1 MIDPKLPFNT
11 EEKDQSSRCEPID
24 SFWPER
30 NYVTDSLLEG
40 SLIGGIQAN
49 QELLDFCV
57 NLRHSSD
64 QEYHFLIYIT
74 SMRDVAPY

>member
-11 EEKDQSSRCEPID
+11 KEKGQSSRCEPID
-24 SFWPER
+24 SFWPKR
-30 NYVTDSLLEG
+30 KYVTDSLLAG
-40 SLIGGIQAN
+40 SLIGGVQAN
-49 QELLDFCV
+49 QELLDFCA

-64 QEYHFLIYIT
+64 LEYRFLIYIT